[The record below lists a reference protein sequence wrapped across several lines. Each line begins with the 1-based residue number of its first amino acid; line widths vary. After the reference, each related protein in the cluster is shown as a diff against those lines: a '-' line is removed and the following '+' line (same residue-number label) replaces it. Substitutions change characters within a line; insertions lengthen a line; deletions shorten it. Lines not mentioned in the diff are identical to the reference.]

1 MAKAVTALGN
11 FASAGIAVLAQSL
24 LLSTQVQAQAQDYP
38 ARLVRLVVATSPGGG
53 TDIAA
58 RLVAP
63 KLTEFFG
70 RQVVVENRGGAS
82 TTIGGEF
89 VARSTPDGYTL
100 LMGVSSLA
108 ILPHIL
114 LKVPYK
120 PEDFAPITQVATSP
134 NIVVA
139 HPSLP
144 AKTTK
149 ELIALAKARPGQIN
163 IAAGGAGSSQHLA
176 IVLFVTMTGA
186 RITHVP
192 YKGTGMAMID
202 VVAGHVHL
210 MMANIIQALPI
221 IRNGRLN
228 AIGVTGL
235 ARTTVAP
242 NIPTI
247 AEGGVPGY
255 EVVQWYG
262 MLAPA
267 NTPRDIITKV
277 RTGTVRAL
285 QDATVKDRFIADG
298 AETVGNT
305 PEEFAAI
312 IAADLKKWAKVV
324 KEAGIKQQQLGS
336 F

>member
-1 MAKAVTALGN
+1 MKTVAGENPSVRCVLSVFLITALSI
-11 FASAGIAVLAQSL
+11 ASTAI
-24 LLSTQVQAQAQDYP
+24 QAQDYP
-38 ARLVRLVVATSPGGG
+38 AKVVRMVVATSPGGG

-58 RLVAP
+58 RLVSP
-63 KLTEFFG
+63 RLSEYFG

-82 TTIGGEF
+82 TTIGSEY
-89 VARSTPDGYTL
+89 VARSAPDGYTL

-114 LKVPYK
+114 MKVPYK
-120 PEDFAPITQVATSP
+120 PDDFAPITQVATSP
-134 NIVVA
+134 NIMIS

-144 AKTTK
+144 VKTPK
-149 ELIALAKARPGQIN
+149 ELIALAKARPAQLN

-176 IVLFVTMTGA
+176 IALFVTMSGA
-186 RITHVP
+186 TITHVP

-235 ARTTVAP
+235 SRTTVAP
-242 NIPTI
+242 SIPTI

-262 MLAPA
+262 LLAPA
-267 NTPRDIITKV
+267 QTPRDILTKI
-277 RTGTVRAL
+277 RAGTVRAL
-285 QDATVKDRFIADG
+285 QEPAVKERFIADG

-305 PEEFAAI
+305 SEEFAAI
-312 IAADLKKWAKVV
+312 IATDLKKWAKVV
-324 KEAGIKQQQLGS
+324 KDAGIKPQQLGS

>member
-1 MAKAVTALGN
+1 MLIGGTCVAPLV
-11 FASAGIAVLAQSL
+11 SAAQE
-24 LLSTQVQAQAQDYP
+24 YP
-38 ARLVRLVVATSPGGG
+38 VKPVRLVVATSAGGG

-58 RLVAP
+58 RLVSP

-70 RQVVVENRGGAS
+70 RQVVIENRGGAS
-82 TTIGGEF
+82 TTIGGEH
-89 VARSTPDGYTL
+89 VARAAPDGYTL

-108 ILPHIL
+108 ILPFI
-114 LKVPYK
+114 VARMPYK
-120 PEDFAPITQVATSP
+120 PEDFTPITQVATSP
-134 NIVVA
+134 NIIIA

-149 ELIALAKARPGQIN
+149 ELITLARARPGQLN

-176 IVLFVTMTGA
+176 IALFVSMTGVN
-186 RITHVP
+186 ILHVP

-235 ARTTVAP
+235 TRATVAP

-247 AEGGVPGY
+247 AENGVPGY

-267 NTPRDIITKV
+267 QTSRDIINKV

-285 QDATVKDRFIADG
+285 QDPVVKERFIADG

-324 KEAGIKQQQLGS
+324 KDAGIKPQQLGS

>member
-1 MAKAVTALGN
+1 MGGAA
-11 FASAGIAVLAQSL
+11 LAQTLSL
-24 LLSTQVQAQAQDYP
+24 PAHAQEYP
-38 ARLVRLVVATSPGGG
+38 TKLVRMVVATSPGGG

-58 RLVAP
+58 RLVSP
-63 KLTEFFG
+63 KLTEYFG

-89 VARSTPDGYTL
+89 VARSAPDGYTL
-100 LMGVSSLA
+100 LMGVSSLT

-114 LKVPYK
+114 MKVPYK

-144 AKTTK
+144 ARTTK

-176 IVLFVTMTGA
+176 IVLFVTMTDA

-262 MLAPA
+262 LLAPA
-267 NTPRDIITKV
+267 NTPRDIIAKV

-285 QDATVKDRFIADG
+285 QDPVAKERFIADG

-312 IAADLKKWAKVV
+312 IAADLRKWAKVV
-324 KEAGIKQQQLGS
+324 KDAGIKPQQLGG

>member
-1 MAKAVTALGN
+1 MNTALRNLALTSG
-11 FASAGIAVLAQSL
+11 VLLAPCAWLPAHAQE
-24 LLSTQVQAQAQDYP
+24 YP
-38 ARLVRLVVATSPGGG
+38 VKLVRMVVATSPGGG

-58 RLVAP
+58 RLVSP
-63 KLTEFFG
+63 KLSEFFG
-70 RQVVVENRGGAS
+70 RQVVIENRGGAS
-82 TTIGGEF
+82 TTIGGEY
-89 VARSTPDGYTL
+89 VARAAPDGYTL

-108 ILPHIL
+108 ILPFVMA
-114 LKVPYK
+114 KVPYK
-120 PEDFAPITQVATSP
+120 PEDFAAITQVATSP
-134 NIVVA
+134 NIVIS

-149 ELIALAKARPGQIN
+149 ELIALAKARPAQLN

-176 IVLFVTMTGA
+176 IALFVTMSSA
-186 RITHVP
+186 KITHVP

-228 AIGVTGL
+228 AIGVTSL
-235 ARTTVAP
+235 TRTTVAP

-262 MLAPA
+262 LLAPA
-267 NTPRDIITKV
+267 QTPRDIITKV

-285 QDATVKDRFIADG
+285 QDPAIKERFIADG

-305 PEEFAAI
+305 PDEFAAI

-324 KEAGIKQQQLGS
+324 KDAGIKPQQLGS